1 MSHQDGWR
9 ERDTLNPPFRKTDSG
24 VRPMFLQYA
33 TIVSASSIACSTSR
47 PLKGP
52 RFEFGTG
59 SEHFFPSALTLATGC
74 GAVVGDASS
83 PSDPSES
90 IEGFCAGGLLFARRR
105 RVHANSSPKPPEPS
119 ESAERILVGRL
130 PFTRRR

>member
-1 MSHQDGWR
+1 M
-9 ERDTLNPPFRKTDSG
+9 LNPPFRKTDSG

-59 SEHFFPSALTLATGC
+59 SERFFPSALTLATGC

-90 IEGFCAGGLLFARRR
+90 MKASAQAACSSLDDVGFVQTHLLNHPNRQ
-105 RVHANSSPKPPEPS
+105 SLLK
-119 ESAERILVGRL
+119 ESW
-130 PFTRRR
+130 